1 MAVNPL
7 LLPVEVSGRYWEE
20 TQGCGGFFTGFR
32 RTSGASS
39 VAPLSRSLRNILQAD
54 SDQTLPEE
62 PQSLHDLI

>member
-39 VAPLSRSLRNILQAD
+39 VAPPFSESSQY
-54 SDQTLPEE
+54 S
-62 PQSLHDLI
+62 SG